1 MNEILFYFDFNKNIV
16 SFNDRTICKINNL
29 TNSFIYRNIE
39 FTLESDVEKDLQ
51 NAFNQRFVNITNY
64 DD

>member
-1 MNEILFYFDFNKNIV
+1 MNETLFYFDFNKNIV
-16 SFNDRTICKINNL
+16 NFNDGTICEINNL

-51 NAFNQRFVNITNY
+51 HTFNQRFVNITNY

>member
-1 MNEILFYFDFNKNIV
+1 MKEITFIFEFDNDIV
-16 SFNDRTICKINNL
+16 IFSDDNICKINNL
-29 TNSFIYRNIE
+29 TNIFTYRNIE

-51 NAFNQRFVNITNY
+51 HTFNQRFVNITNY

>member
-16 SFNDRTICKINNL
+16 NFNDGTICKINNS
-29 TNSFIYRNIE
+29 TNSFLYRNIE

-51 NAFNQRFVNITNY
+51 HTFNQRFVNITNY
-64 DD
+64 DN